1 MHEERTAFLEKHI
14 VGPAATS
21 PAARDQRTLPDL
33 TRSESIGR
41 VASENLEPAV
51 HIGPSTRTRDRASRR
66 DEATEG
72 LGLSAATIRLGRH
85 ARQPLCL
92 SGPWTG
98 CAGWSQPRRGS
109 PPNLP
114 SPPDAHTEQRCG
126 PRGSTAGPRP

>member
-51 HIGPSTRTRDRASRR
+51 HIGPSRRTRDRASRR

-72 LGLSAATIRLGRH
+72 L
-85 ARQPLCL
+85 
-92 SGPWTG
+92 
-98 CAGWSQPRRGS
+98 
-109 PPNLP
+109 
-114 SPPDAHTEQRCG
+114 
-126 PRGSTAGPRP
+126 